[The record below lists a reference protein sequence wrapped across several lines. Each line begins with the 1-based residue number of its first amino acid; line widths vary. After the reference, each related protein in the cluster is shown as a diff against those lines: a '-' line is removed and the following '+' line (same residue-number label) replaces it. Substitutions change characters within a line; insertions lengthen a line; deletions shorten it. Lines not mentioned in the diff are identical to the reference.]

1 MTAEKYLREKERL
14 SQALGSPEKL
24 KGVTTAIVD
33 TLTKYNLDG
42 MPETAFDVMCFTLET
57 IHLEKF
63 DVKKLVQSEIDRT
76 ALADTLKEI
85 LLEQA
90 EAASKSKGGA
100 AMNDITTK
108 ELVDELSKR
117 EGIEKII
124 AEPYQDME
132 VKINGPTIVLIVRD

>member
-1 MTAEKYLREKERL
+1 M
-14 SQALGSPEKL
+14 
-24 KGVTTAIVD
+24 
-33 TLTKYNLDG
+33 
-42 MPETAFDVMCFTLET
+42 
-57 IHLEKF
+57 
-63 DVKKLVQSEIDRT
+63 QSETDRT

-108 ELVDELSKR
+108 ELVEEISKR

-132 VKINGPTIVLIVRD
+132 VKVNGPAIVLVIED